1 MLETVSALVES
12 GAIVTVAIPS
22 EGPLVA
28 EVERR
33 GATAVICVSPV
44 LRKSVMR
51 PTGALRFVRDA
62 AVGFAAGVKLLRRI
76 RPQVLYV
83 NTVTIPLW
91 LGLARLTRIP
101 AICHVHEAE
110 SAAPRLIRWVLAAPL
125 LLAHRVISN
134 SEHCISVTSGTF
146 PTLKSRSSV
155 VRNPVAGPSSPAV
168 ARARLDGALRV
179 LYVGRLSERKGV
191 DVAVR
196 AVSELRRTG
205 TAAELDIVGD
215 VFPGYEWYLASL
227 HDLVETLGLHD
238 AVHFHGYQNDIWPH
252 LGASDVVVVPSRL
265 EEGFGNT
272 AVEGILAG
280 RPVLVSD
287 TSGLREASAGFE
299 TAQRV
304 PPGDVGA
311 LATKLSDVAAR
322 WPDMR
327 LGAASDQRL
336 ANERYNPALYRAGIV
351 ESVHRLVGNGSPGI
365 SRLPLAPPVRRKHAM
380 RMK

>member
-1 MLETVSALVES
+1 
-12 GAIVTVAIPS
+12 
-22 EGPLVA
+22 
-28 EVERR
+28 
-33 GATAVICVSPV
+33 
-44 LRKSVMR
+44 MR
-51 PTGALRFVRDA
+51 PAGAARFVRDA
-62 AVGFAAGVKLLRRI
+62 AIGLVAGVKLLRRI
-76 RPQVLYV
+76 RPQVVYV

-91 LGLARLTRIP
+91 LGIARLARIP

-125 LLAHRVISN
+125 LLARRVISN
-134 SEHCISVTSGTF
+134 SEHCISVTSDTF
-146 PTLKSRSSV
+146 PSLRNRSIV
-155 VRNPVAGPSSPAV
+155 VRNPVSGPSSPST

-227 HDLVETLGLHD
+227 HSLVDTLGLHD
-238 AVHFHGYQNDIWPH
+238 AVRFHGYQFDIWPH

-304 PPGDVGA
+304 PPGDVSA
-311 LATKLSDVAAR
+311 LARKLSDVAAR

-336 ANERYNPALYRAGIV
+336 AHERYDPALYRAGIV
-351 ESVHRLVGNGSPGI
+351 DSVHRLLGNGMVGAGSAQV
-365 SRLPLAPPVRRKHAM
+365 RPPVRRKHAL